1 MHLQADVQF
10 QNKHLDA
17 MKSGRIGVKCE
28 KHQETSRPI
37 EKSAL
42 ATANERPLAS
52 RLPLQA
58 GNKESS
64 DVEVVSLLSVRRA

>member
-17 MKSGRIGVKCE
+17 MKSARIGVECE

-37 EKSAL
+37 EKPAL
-42 ATANERPLAS
+42 ATANDTA
-52 RLPLQA
+52 A
-58 GNKESS
+58 GIQIATAG
-64 DVEVVSLLSVRRA
+64 RQ